1 MDNGKGMDYDKM
13 FKMLSFG
20 FSDKKAVRGHAPVGL
35 YGNGFKS
42 GSMRLGKDAIVFS
55 RKANTMCVG
64 LLSQT
69 YLEKTGAQ
77 HVIVPIVMFT
87 KNKETVS
94 AAPEH
99 ADSLNDILK
108 YSLFNTKE
116 ELLSEFSVI
125 EGLCAGS
132 SGTRIIIWNLHST
145 PSGELELDFMTDGY
159 DIRIPTDMWKS
170 TTEPNK
176 SQEGSGMS
184 VPKNEYSLRAYCSI
198 LYLKPRMQIIL
209 QGQKVETLYIPK
221 TLAKVT
227 HDLYKPASFKGA
239 KGIPITFGYNTK
251 SKEHYGLM
259 MYNKNR
265 LIKAYERVACQRKAN
280 MGVGVI
286 GVLECNHLTPI
297 HNKQDFDQSV
307 EYRRTIMSV
316 GTKLQDYFKEVNYRH
331 KVNPNCTDSFED
343 TVKRP
348 DQNWVQCDDCM
359 KWRKLP
365 DGIVPEMLPEK
376 WFCHMNS
383 DPQFRSCEVEEEPDD
398 SDEPARFQKT
408 YKQEEQMQKLQ
419 QNRQQPSSSTFSP
432 VQTLPNPSFAIQ
444 DTYLSR
450 TPKRKKKAEDLGPEN
465 SKEKKARIRDFD
477 DMPDLSTCLPA
488 MFNHD
493 TDANKVDCKD
503 IKASL
508 KYDDDDVIDK
518 DLLKKEKISQTTQSS
533 SDYQQNYKG
542 LHLQIMEAMRHLQD
556 KLIELKKDKA
566 RGSGHEDGQVGI

>member
-13 FKMLSFG
+13 FKML
-20 FSDKKAVRGHAPVGL
+20 
-35 YGNGFKS
+35 
-42 GSMRLGKDAIVFS
+42 
-55 RKANTMCVG
+55 
-64 LLSQT
+64 
-69 YLEKTGAQ
+69 
-77 HVIVPIVMFT
+77 
-87 KNKETVS
+87 
-94 AAPEH
+94 
-99 ADSLNDILK
+99 
-108 YSLFNTKE
+108 
-116 ELLSEFSVI
+116 
-125 EGLCAGS
+125 
-132 SGTRIIIWNLHST
+132 ST

-307 EYRRTIMSV
+307 EYR
-316 GTKLQDYFKEVNYRH
+316 
-331 KVNPNCTDSFED
+331 
-343 TVKRP
+343 
-348 DQNWVQCDDCM
+348 
-359 KWRKLP
+359 
-365 DGIVPEMLPEK
+365 
-376 WFCHMNS
+376 
-383 DPQFRSCEVEEEPDD
+383 
-398 SDEPARFQKT
+398 
-408 YKQEEQMQKLQ
+408 
-419 QNRQQPSSSTFSP
+419 
-432 VQTLPNPSFAIQ
+432 
-444 DTYLSR
+444 
-450 TPKRKKKAEDLGPEN
+450 KKKAEDLGPEN

-488 MFNHD
+488 MFSHD

-508 KYDDDDVIDK
+508 KYDDDDDDDVIDK
-518 DLLKKEKISQTTQSS
+518 DMLKKEKISQTTQSS

-556 KLIELKKDKA
+556 KLIELKKIIKQEGVDTKMDNLEYEQWKNCCDSLQNDLEEIKTENLEVSIQDCAALSTEASVTVKGEVSQTLKDESQDEKGQTDKIQSLSESRELRQNLTRLLRSHVPTLELEQVINKVFA
-566 RGSGHEDGQVGI
+566 QVLDAITPKVASLLTKETKLPDADLFLGVWQIRPFRAPGIEVSVDSGSS